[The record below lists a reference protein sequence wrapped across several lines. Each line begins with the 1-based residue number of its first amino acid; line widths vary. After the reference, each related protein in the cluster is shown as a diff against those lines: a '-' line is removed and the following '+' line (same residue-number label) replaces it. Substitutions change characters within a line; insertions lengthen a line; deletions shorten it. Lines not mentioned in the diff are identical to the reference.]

1 MDLSGRLQALLKS
14 EGASL
19 VGFADLGEIPSDN
32 RDNFPLGVSIGV
44 ALSPKIISDI
54 NEGPTYAYIEE
65 CLRLDSVLDGL
76 GQLTAEFLTTNGYKA
91 KRQATTNTAGSEYPP
106 NLTTKL
112 PHKNVAT
119 RAGLGWI
126 GKNAILVTKEFGS
139 AVRLGSILTDADL
152 SVGTPINVSRCG
164 ECTACV
170 KICPAQAILGNNW
183 KVGVLRDS
191 LLNAVICRKT
201 ARKRL
206 IKRIGSEVVGRT
218 FCGMCI
224 AACPWTKSYL
234 EKSVEA
240 LF

>member
-1 MDLSGRLQALLKS
+1 MELSGRLQALLKS
-14 EGASL
+14 EGASI
-19 VGFADLGEIPSDN
+19 VGFADLGEIPCDN
-32 RDNFPLGVSIGV
+32 RDSFPFGVSIGV
-44 ALSPKIISDI
+44 ALSPEIISDI
-54 NEGPTYAYIEE
+54 DEGPTYAYIEE
-65 CLRLDSVLDGL
+65 CLRLDSILDRL
-76 GQLTAEFLTTNGYKA
+76 GQLAAGFLMTSGYKA
-91 KRQATTNTAGSEYPP
+91 KQQATTNTTGSEYPP

-112 PHKNVAT
+112 PHKTVAT

-152 SVGTPINVSRCG
+152 SVGIPMDISQCG
-164 ECTACV
+164 ECIACV

-183 KVGVLRDS
+183 EAGVLRDS
-191 LLNAVICRKT
+191 LLNVVLCRKT

-206 IKRIGSEVVGRT
+206 IKRTGSEVVGRT

-224 AACPWTKSYL
+224 VACPWTKR
-234 EKSVEA
+234 SVKA